1 MNPSCCLGAHSGGLT
16 DCCRGGIVIG
26 VTDTFPPSFDRQEVL
41 PVNIQ
46 RLAYVSAL
54 LLLASLTAVAA
65 APAASLQSGKADLGS
80 AGALAFGP
88 NSILFV
94 GDSVG
99 AAVYALD
106 TGDRSADSSGKVEVS
121 GINEKIAALLG
132 TEPDQILVNDMA
144 VNPSSKNVYLS
155 VSRGRGPDAIPVILR
170 LDHSGKLNELSL
182 DSIRHAKVS
191 LPNAPAAD
199 AKDRRGRSL
208 RVQAITDLSYVDG
221 KVFIAGLSNEEFAS
235 TLRAVPYP
243 FADAGK
249 GTSVEIFHGAHGR
262 WETHAPVRTFVPY
275 EIQQEPH
282 LLAAYTCT
290 PLVKFPIS
298 DLKPGTKVVGT
309 TIAELGNRNRPL
321 DMIVYSKGGSDYVLM
336 NNSSRGVM
344 KMSTEKIHTFGGIE
358 EKTGPA
364 GLPYETIVELKGV
377 QQLDRLDDS
386 NALILV
392 QAESGALNIE
402 TIALP

>member
-1 MNPSCCLGAHSGGLT
+1 MNTRQLAH
-16 DCCRGGIVIG
+16 
-26 VTDTFPPSFDRQEVL
+26 L
-41 PVNIQ
+41 PAVF
-46 RLAYVSAL
+46 
-54 LLLASLTAVAA
+54 LLAALAVAA
-65 APAASLQSGKADLGS
+65 ATPASTLQSGKADLRS
-80 AGALAFGP
+80 AGALAFAPDG
-88 NSILFV
+88 ILLV
-94 GDSVG
+94 GDSLGG
-99 AAVYALD
+99 AVFALD
-106 TGDRSADSSGKVEVS
+106 TGDRTAGSSGKVEVS
-121 GINEKIAALLG
+121 SVNEKIAALLG
-132 TEPDQILVNDMA
+132 IAPDQILVNDMA
-144 VNPSSKNVYLS
+144 VNPISKNVYLS
-155 VSRGRGPDAIPVILR
+155 VSRGRGPDALPVILR
-170 LDHSGKLNELSL
+170 LSHSGKLEALSL
-182 DSIRHAKVS
+182 DGVKHAKVS

-221 KVFIAGLSNEEFAS
+221 KVLIAGLSNEEFAS
-235 TLRAVPYP
+235 TLRAVPFP
-243 FADAGK
+243 FGDADN

-298 DLKPGTKVVGT
+298 DLKPGTKIVGT

-321 DMIVYSKGGSDYVLM
+321 DMIVYKKGGADYILM

-344 KMSTEKIHTFGGIE
+344 KMSTEKIHTFGGIK
-358 EKTGPA
+358 EKTGVA
-364 GLPYETIVELKGV
+364 GLPYETIAHLKGV
-377 QQLDRLDDS
+377 QQLDRLDDE